1 MKNSTTNTTS
11 TNLYPNWGD
20 QFNKYMG
27 MYNKY
32 SPYLRFMRG
41 MSQGGNLGK
50 NAAEAGLDYGIKQIP
65 GVGPIY
71 QGVKTFNDVTGG
83 VNLNKMFH
91 MKNPLTGMWNG
102 LWGTKPKSP
111 EQQQAE
117 DPEYAKYMAGLSDF
131 QNANAAT
138 ERAALE
144 KRQAIQPMQEKAV
157 SDYMD
162 ILQNGLSSR
171 QLAPVYAAG
180 EARNRAIGAG
190 AEAGLMSQVANRG
203 MGGGVQ
209 AGLEAAVQANRN
221 ALSADLNSRITGQ
234 QIAARPGMLGQAAN
248 LTMGLENQLQSELAQ
263 AGMNRLNAA
272 NVGLQAY
279 NAAQTNKRYQQQLD
293 YEKQVA
299 REQEYGMLL
308 GKFGPDI
315 AKGIKS
321 LLDKGVRIPGIN
333 DNTATSR
340 NDNMTEGTSTP
351 NANDTS
357 GAWTEGFEPSGQET
371 VGETG
376 FQTSF
381 DTRAVGP
388 TSQANMSGY
397 QPITSRGTEARLAQL
412 GGLEM
417 YKPVTLPEFPDIE
430 FINTPQ
436 GWMKRPRR
444 MQGTPFTFGQNLGD
458 DRTYDTSGEGSNAPG
473 QKVYTPTVFKPF
485 GN

>member
-1 MKNSTTNTTS
+1 MGPNNNTS
-11 TNLYPNWGD
+11 TNLLGPWGK

-27 MYNKY
+27 AYNKY
-32 SPYLRFMRG
+32 SPYINFLG
-41 MSQGGNLGK
+41 GASKGGNVGK
-50 NAAEAGLDYGIKQIP
+50 AAAEAGLDYGMSHLP

-71 QGVKTFNDVTGG
+71 QGVKTFNDLTGG
-83 VNLNKMFH
+83 VNFNKMFH
-91 MKNPLTGMWNG
+91 IKNPLTGMWNG

-111 EQQQAE
+111 EEQQAE
-117 DPEYAKYMAGLSDF
+117 DPEYAKYMSMLSDM
-131 QNANAAT
+131 QNTSAAT

-144 KRQAIQPMQEKAV
+144 KRKAIQPMQEKAV

-203 MGGGVQ
+203 MGGGIQ
-209 AGLEAAVQANRN
+209 AGLEAGVQANRN
-221 ALSADLNSRITGQ
+221 AMSADLNSRITGQ

-248 LTMGLENQLQSELAQ
+248 LTMGLENQLQQELAQ

-299 REQEYGMLL
+299 REQEYGQLL

-315 AKGIKS
+315 SKGIKA
-321 LLDKGVRIPGIN
+321 LIAKGVRIPGMN
-333 DNTATSR
+333 DNAPTSR

-357 GAWTEGFEPSGQET
+357 GAWTEGFEPSPQET

-388 TSQANMSGY
+388 TNQANMPDY
-397 QPITSRGTEARLAQL
+397 QPITSRATEARLAQV
-412 GGLEM
+412 GGLDM
-417 YKPVTLPEFPDIE
+417 YKWVTLPEHSDVE
-430 FINTPQ
+430 FMNTPN
-436 GWMKRPRR
+436 GWVKRPKR
-444 MQGTPFTFGQNLGD
+444 MQGTPFTFGGNLGNG
-458 DRTYDTSGEGSNAPG
+458 RTYDTSGEGSNAPG
-473 QKVYTPTVFKPF
+473 QQVYKPIVFGPF
-485 GN
+485 